1 MHLVGFIVRILRLFA
16 NSTRAA
22 IEKIIYIY
30 IYLHVFQGM
39 QLKYKAHKHLMVKAD
54 WKGHLGRSELI

>member
-1 MHLVGFIVRILRLFA
+1 VHLVGFIVRILRLFA

-30 IYLHVFQGM
+30 IFTCVSRHAIEVQGT
-39 QLKYKAHKHLMVKAD
+39 QTSD
-54 WKGHLGRSELI
+54 GKG